1 MKKTF
6 VKYARSK
13 VNNENKLPK
22 SQEAQDYKVKDMYSN
37 IIVDCGLVLN
47 IPYQYGEIWRKYNN
61 PHSSETGYF
70 QFYWSFFK

>member
-47 IPYQYGEIWRKYNN
+47 IPYQYGEI
-61 PHSSETGYF
+61 
-70 QFYWSFFK
+70 